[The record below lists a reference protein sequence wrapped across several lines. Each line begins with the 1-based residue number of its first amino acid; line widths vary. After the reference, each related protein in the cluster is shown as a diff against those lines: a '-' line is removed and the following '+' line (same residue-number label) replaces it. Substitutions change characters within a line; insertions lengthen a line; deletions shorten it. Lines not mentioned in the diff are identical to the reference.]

1 MRPIQW
7 WIDGPSGAGLYVL
20 QDASGNPVP
29 PKSGWVALNGVQP
42 PVPEVHV
49 IEDPLPPLRMNCS
62 YAIYSYLFYI
72 FFLSAWLSTI
82 IWITRAVHVCTNSTA
97 HFIYEI

>member
-1 MRPIQW
+1 MLPNVLIRVVHLVMLMLLTLCSKQW

-20 QDASGNPVP
+20 QGASGSPLP

-49 IEDPLPPLRMNCS
+49 IEQ
-62 YAIYSYLFYI
+62 
-72 FFLSAWLSTI
+72 SA
-82 IWITRAVHVCTNSTA
+82 ATA
-97 HFIYEI
+97 KDEL